1 VAVTALLNLLY
12 ARLGARYPR
21 VAIAATFAFS
31 HVAAI
36 GGVWLLTLYQP
47 MTGEQFWTILLVGEG
62 LVLLE
67 NLLAL
72 PLAYRLLRP
81 ADPWLRGRRTPAAAL
96 AAWRALAGLPL
107 GVVSHRR
114 PLAIAM
120 NLAPISLFITA
131 YLGLPWYAALVLFA
145 GAAVVLLYGV
155 FLRFFAVELSLR
167 PVLADVS
174 RDVPEAAELPAAR
187 SIALRWR
194 LLLALP
200 AINVVTGVVVSALSA
215 SGPTSL
221 RDLGFDVLFAV
232 LVAFTVSL
240 VLSLMLASSVLR
252 PLAELQ
258 RATERVTRGDFGARV
273 PVVSGDETGAL
284 ARSFNTMVAGL
295 QEREALRE
303 AFGTYVAPHLA
314 DRVLAEGAVLEGE
327 EVEVTVVFVDLRDFT
342 AFSERASAHEVVAV
356 LNGFFDLVVPVLVR
370 HGGHANKFVG
380 DGVLGV
386 FGAPDHLPDH
396 ADRGLAAAVEVVE
409 AVRDAYGQ
417 SLSVG
422 IGVNSGTVVAGTV
435 GGGGRLE
442 FTVIGDPVNTAARV
456 QQATRET
463 GDAVLLTEATR
474 ALLQDPPALVPRGT
488 IELRGKRDR
497 VQVHAPVLPAWP
509 PAVPEGEAPARAR
522 TR

>member
-1 VAVTALLNLLY
+1 VTALLQALY

-21 VAIAATFAFS
+21 VAIAVTFAFS
-31 HVAAI
+31 HVAAL
-36 GGVWLLTLYQP
+36 GGVGLLTLYQP
-47 MTGEQFWTILLVGEG
+47 MTTSQFWTILLVAEG

-72 PLAYRLLRP
+72 PLAYRLLAP
-81 ADPWLRGRRTPAAAL
+81 ADPWLRGQRTPATAL
-96 AAWRALAGLPL
+96 AAWRAMAGLPVA
-107 GVVSHRR
+107 VVSHRR

-120 NLAPISLFITA
+120 NVGPISIFITA
-131 YLGLPWYAALVLFA
+131 FLGLPWYASLVLFA

-174 RDVPEAAELPAAR
+174 REVPDVAALPEVP
-187 SIALRWR
+187 SITLRWR

-200 AINVVTGVVVSALSA
+200 AINVVTGVVVAALSA
-215 SGPTSL
+215 DGPSSL

-232 LVAFTVSL
+232 VVAFSSSL
-240 VLSLMLASSVLR
+240 LFSLMLASSVLR

-258 RATERVTRGDFGARV
+258 RATQRVTAGDLGVRV
-273 PVVSGDETGAL
+273 PVVSGDETATL
-284 ARSFNTMVAGL
+284 ARSFNGMVAGL

-303 AFGTYVAPHLA
+303 AFGTYVAPELA
-314 DRVLAEGAVLEGE
+314 ERVLAEGAVLEGE
-327 EVEVTVVFVDLRDFT
+327 EAEVTVLFVDIRDFT
-342 AFSERASAHEVVAV
+342 AFSERASAHEVVAL

-386 FGAPDHLPDH
+386 FGAPDRLVDH
-396 ADRGLAAAVEVVE
+396 ADRGLAAAVEVLE
-409 AVRDAYGQ
+409 AVREAYGDALQ
-417 SLSVG
+417 VG
-422 IGVNSGTVVAGTV
+422 IGINSGTVVAGTV

-442 FTVIGDPVNTAARV
+442 FTVIGDTVNTAARV

-474 ALLQDPPALVPRGT
+474 AELRSAPPLVPRGT
-488 IELRGKRDR
+488 IELRGKRER
-497 VQVHAPVLPAWP
+497 VQVHAPVG
-509 PAVPEGEAPARAR
+509 VPLRPLGVEGDVPGARR
-522 TR
+522 RG

>member
-1 VAVTALLNLLY
+1 MTALLNALY

-31 HVAAI
+31 HLAAL

-47 MTGEQFWTILLVGEG
+47 MTTGEFLTIVLVSEG

-81 ADPWLRGRRTPAAAL
+81 ADPWLRGRRTPVTAR

-107 GVVSHRR
+107 AVVSHRR

-120 NLAPISLFITA
+120 NLTPISLFITA

-145 GAAVVLLYGV
+145 GAAVVLLYGI

-174 RDVPEAAELPAAR
+174 RDVPDAAELPAVR

-200 AINVVTGVVVSALSA
+200 AINVVTGVVVSALS
-215 SGPTSL
+215 SSSQTSL

-232 LVAFTVSL
+232 LVAFTISL
-240 VLSLMLASSVLR
+240 FLSLMLASSVLR
-252 PLAELQ
+252 PLAELR
-258 RATERVTRGDFGARV
+258 RATERVTAGDLGARV

-284 ARSFNTMVAGL
+284 AGSFNTMVAGL

-303 AFGTYVAPHLA
+303 AFGTYVAPELA
-314 DRVLAEGAVLEGE
+314 ERVLAEGAVLEGE
-327 EVEVTVVFVDLRDFT
+327 EVDVTVLFVDLRDFT
-342 AFSERASAHEVVAV
+342 SFSERASAHEVVAL
-356 LNGFFDLVVPVLVR
+356 LNAFFDVVVPVLVR

-386 FGAPDHLPDH
+386 FGAPDELPDH
-396 ADRGLAAAVEVVE
+396 ADRGLAAAIEVVE
-409 AVRDAYGQ
+409 AVRDAYGETLQ
-417 SLSVG
+417 VG

-474 ALLQDPPALVPRGT
+474 ALLHDPPPLLPRGS
-488 IELRGKRDR
+488 IELRGKRER
-497 VQVHAPVLPAWP
+497 VRVHAPVVAGGV
-509 PAVPEGEAPARAR
+509 AVAEADGAPARAR